1 LELRHLRYFC
11 AVAEA
16 LNFSRAAEK
25 MRVAQPSLSRQIRDL
40 EHELGFPLFVR
51 TTTSVRLTDAG
62 AHFHTTAQKL
72 LAQLSIAV
80 TGAREVANG
89 RSGDFNIASDWRI
102 PMNLIPE
109 TVRKFRL
116 RHPKVAVHF
125 ADLQIADQI
134 EALRAG
140 KIHLGFVPEMA
151 IGNRE
156 DLGLM
161 HVHTAQLVV
170 LLSSA
175 HRLAGRQEISLRE
188 LAGEPWVN
196 VDDGSRDDFRTFLT
210 QLCRPAGYTPKMGRS
225 TTSAGGIAS
234 LVAAGEGIALVPQFI
249 VPNDSGGLC
258 AMPSDCPP
266 MEMYAVWLKRAPS
279 LLVERFTEV
288 LRGEVKKLRQ
298 KPSKKDPLARK
309 SKAGQV

>member
-1 LELRHLRYFC
+1 
-11 AVAEA
+11 
-16 LNFSRAAEK
+16 

-62 AHFHTTAQKL
+62 GHFYPAAQKL
-72 LAQLSIAV
+72 LAQLSIAI
-80 TGAREVANG
+80 TSAQEVANG
-89 RSGDFNIASDWRI
+89 RGGDFNIASDWRI

-116 RHPKVAVHF
+116 RHPKVTVHF

-151 IGNRE
+151 IGARE

-161 HVHTAQLVV
+161 HVYTGPLVV

-175 HRLAGRQEISLRE
+175 HCLAGRKEVLLRE
-188 LAGEPWVN
+188 LAGETWVN
-196 VDDGSRDDFRTFLT
+196 VDDGTRTDFRTFLT
-210 QLCRPAGYTPKMGRS
+210 QMCRSAGFTPKMGRS

-234 LVAAGEGIALVPQFI
+234 LVAAGEGIALVPQFV
-249 VPNDSGGLC
+249 VPRDNGGLC
-258 AMPSDCPP
+258 VMPTDCPP
-266 MEMYAVWLKRAPS
+266 MEMYAIWLKRAPS
-279 LLVERFTEV
+279 PLVEHFTEV
-288 LRGEVKKLRQ
+288 LRSEVKRLSQITAGKNPRG
-298 KPSKKDPLARK
+298 RK
-309 SKAGQV
+309 IKADHA